1 MTPSLRLLSLL
12 AAALTFHTAPVLA
25 AEPDAKALA
34 SVTLNIGQN
43 NGELEPLWRASGV
56 FDGAPYKIQYSSFNN
71 ALDNYTALA
80 AGNIDVSSSAVNTAL
95 QLQQAAPVA
104 WTVQTAPLKV
114 LSTRHSDY
122 EGSPDRFVILASRKS
137 GIRELN
143 AATLRGKK
151 FAYSPGANNYLLYL
165 ATLAHY
171 GVKPDELTPVEL
183 DTTAN
188 SLALLNGSV
197 DLVSGSIDLY
207 GAALEDGAKVVSSSS
222 KLKLPLVSGLLA
234 NTKALNDPLKGAA
247 IKDFALRYVRFENWF
262 TTHPEEAQAAFI
274 NGRHFKKAQALAA
287 WKASRVLVKPVDANS
302 VKDAE
307 TVSAL
312 LRSAGAFKKTIDVSV
327 IFDERFS
334 ADTQKVLKDIAFESN
349 LQRSVRSGAA
359 P

>member
-1 MTPSLRLLSLL
+1 MSIPLRLLATL
-12 AAALTFHTAPVLA
+12 AAALTIHATPTIA
-25 AEPDAKALA
+25 AEPDAKVLA

-56 FDGAPYKIQYSSFNN
+56 FDGAPYKVQYSSFNN

-80 AGNIDVSSSAVNTAL
+80 AGNIDVSSSAINTAL

-114 LSTRHSDY
+114 LSTRLSDY
-122 EGSPDRFVILASRKS
+122 ENSPDRFVILASSKS
-137 GIRELN
+137 GIKQLN

-151 FAYSPGANNYLLYL
+151 FAYSPGANNYLLFL
-165 ATLAHY
+165 ATLKHF
-171 GVKPDELTPVEL
+171 GVRPDELTPVEL

-207 GAALEDGAKVVSSSS
+207 GAALEDGARVVSNS
-222 KLKLPLVSGLLA
+222 KRVRLPVISGLLA
-234 NTKALNDPLKGAA
+234 NTKALNDPIKGAA

-262 TTHPEEAQAAFI
+262 ITHPEEAQAAFI

-287 WKASRVLVKPVDANS
+287 WKASRVLVNPVNADS

-307 TVSAL
+307 TVSTL
-312 LRSAGAFKKTIDVSV
+312 LRSAGAFKKTVDVSV
-327 IFDERFS
+327 LFDDRFS
-334 ADTQKVLKDIAFESN
+334 VDTQKLLKEISFESN
-349 LQRSVRSGAA
+349 LQRSVKAGAA